1 MSALV
6 AGCASGGGPDV
17 VHAKGLTAAVY
28 EPDGSSFD
36 ILAEGVIVDL
46 GSGCLGLDRTSDHQ
60 KLIVAFPVG
69 TTLSGDGT
77 ISVEGGGTFAVG
89 DTVQYTGSDDRR
101 DAPPRVPVAI
111 PEGCPSDLDIWY
123 FLPLTEK

>member
-1 MSALV
+1 MPTSAPWIPSRGCRRARGTAALLVIGAMSALV

-69 TTLSGDGT
+69 TTLSGHGT

-89 DTVQYTGSDDRR
+89 DTVR
-101 DAPPRVPVAI
+101 
-111 PEGCPSDLDIWY
+111 
-123 FLPLTEK
+123 